1 MARGRTAEKKE
12 NMQESKI
19 IPIPTALDAY
29 KNAWYAVRKR
39 ARNDQRAE
47 SVSYLNKYFYI

>member
-1 MARGRTAEKKE
+1 LARGRTAEKKE

-29 KNAWYAVRKR
+29 KNA
-39 ARNDQRAE
+39 
-47 SVSYLNKYFYI
+47 